1 MRWWPEPTAGD
12 IAWCHFP
19 DHVHPKPKPRPG
31 LITLTKEDDEG
42 RLFVSVAYG
51 TSQKTD
57 RLYSGEFC
65 ITKSEHPAAYA
76 SAGLSYDTKF
86 DLSKVL
92 ELPYNDDYFSV
103 PPHAPHGQN
112 PKYRGV
118 IARDEAIHCGRR
130 VKAWIATARH
140 VASSSRLKAAPRNDE
155 VGWRQGPS

>member
-1 MRWWPEPTAGD
+1 MMRWWPEPIAGD
-12 IAWCHFP
+12 IAWCHLP

-31 LITLTKEDDEG
+31 LITLTKEDNEG
-42 RLFVSVAYG
+42 RLFVNVAYA

-57 RLYSGEFC
+57 RLYSGEFR

-86 DLSKVL
+86 DLSKML

-112 PKYRGV
+112 PKLGTLHPSMVR
-118 IARDEAIHCGRR
+118 IAA
-130 VKAWIATARH
+130 AAFAT
-140 VASSSRLKAAPRNDE
+140 SRK
-155 VGWRQGPS
+155 

>member
-12 IAWCHFP
+12 IVWCHFP
-19 DHVHPKPKPRPG
+19 DSIHPKPKPRPG

-42 RLFVSVAYG
+42 RFFVSVAYG

-57 RLYSGEFC
+57 RLYSGKFR

-86 DLSKVL
+86 NLSKML

-103 PPHAPHGQN
+103 PPLAPHGQI
-112 PKYRGV
+112 PKLGILHPSMVR
-118 IARDEAIHCGRR
+118 IAA
-130 VKAWIATARH
+130 AAFATVRN
-140 VASSSRLKAAPRNDE
+140 SSATKR
-155 VGWRQGPS
+155 